1 MTVRDTFG
9 DKLERLR
16 FMILN
21 QKTIT
26 LVLLL
31 IFVLFNDVSA
41 QKSGVFSNSGTNIGT
56 SAAAFLEIG
65 VGARA
70 QSLGGAFVS
79 LADDATAM
87 YWNPAGIG
95 KVSGFEASF
104 IHVNWLLDTN
114 FDYTGIVT
122 PIGGIF
128 VLGVNTTVFG
138 TDEQPVRVVGQEEG
152 TGEFYNAQDF
162 AVGITLA
169 LNLTDRFSFGFNTKY
184 INQRIWNSS
193 ATGFAIDVG
202 GMYTTQFDGLQMG
215 FSISNFGTD
224 MRLSGRDIRNVL
236 DPDILNEGVE
246 NIPVSYETDSFTLP
260 LLFRFGVSYMRPVL
274 SEQSDLIL
282 AVDLLHPNNDEETIN
297 LGAEYVL
304 RNTFSLRAGYRSLF
318 LSDRTSGLSLGAGIS
333 MSPSRSSMKL
343 VFDYG
348 FVNWGI
354 LNTVHNFSL
363 GLKF

>member
-1 MTVRDTFG
+1 MRIRGTFG
-9 DKLERLR
+9 DKLDNLA
-16 FMILN
+16 FMNLYR
-21 QKTIT
+21 KTVP
-26 LVLLL
+26 LGLLL
-31 IFVLFNDVSA
+31 VFALFINVSA

-70 QSLGGAFVS
+70 QSMGGAFVS

-95 KVSGFEASF
+95 KISGFEASF
-104 IHVNWLLDTN
+104 IHVNWLLGTN
-114 FDYTGIVT
+114 YDYTGIVT

-152 TGEFYNAQDF
+152 TGEFYSAQDL

-193 ATGFAIDVG
+193 AIGFAIDVG
-202 GMYTTQFDGLQMG
+202 GMYATQFDGLQMG

-224 MRLSGRDIRNVL
+224 MRLSGRDIRNVI
-236 DPDILNEGVE
+236 DSDILNEGVE

-260 LLFRFGVSYMRPVL
+260 LLFRFGVSYKRPL
-274 SEQSDLIL
+274 ISEQTDLIL

-297 LGAEYVL
+297 LGAEYIML
-304 RNTFSLRAGYRSLF
+304 SKFALRAGYRSLF
-318 LSDRTSGLSLGAGIS
+318 LSDRTSGLSLGAGINV
-333 MSPSRSSMKL
+333 SPSRSTMNL
-343 VFDYG
+343 VIDYG
-348 FVNWGI
+348 YVDWGI